1 MAATV
6 NIDQLNIELTAD
18 SKAASSAIEQLA
30 KNLETLKAA
39 LSPIANINLK
49 VSNSFNNTTKNVNKA
64 SAATDKYKNSADK
77 ATKSTQS
84 LAQRMAQKISTT
96 RTLVSVFQNLA
107 NTFGDWFNESN
118 EYIETLNLFN
128 VTMRDGAKEARKFA
142 ESVSALMGIDAAEW
156 MQYQGTFKNLT
167 AGFGIVEEDANSMSQ
182 NLTQLSYDMASFF
195 NTKVETAFDKLS
207 SAMSGQV
214 KGLREF
220 GIDTTIAS
228 LQEYALARGIDESV
242 RSMTQAEKSLLR
254 YNYIMDKSIH
264 IQGDMARTIA
274 TPANA
279 LRILNAQLTQMK
291 RALGNIISV
300 LVVQFIPY
308 VQAMVQIITEAA
320 SAIATF
326 FGFSASDFEADVK
339 NVGDI
344 FGIEDAE
351 EGLDGVSGSI
361 KKIKKQLMGFDELNI
376 ISNPEADSGSGSGG
390 ASVGGTGLNMPLE
403 TYDFLANL
411 DTSKLDEIKGKLKNA
426 LTVAGLIG
434 AAIATWKI
442 SKSFSNVLDLISGSP
457 GKALGIGAILTITG
471 FAIEFTG
478 VKDALQNELDGM
490 NFTEIVAGGLLG
502 TGGAGLLGSALAKWI
517 SSAFADSAVA
527 ISLGALGQKLGYA
540 TTASFGAAIGFGI
553 GGILAGIPML
563 LVGVVDIFKNGLSTL
578 NGILTV
584 GGATL
589 AGAAIGAFFG
599 PVGIAVGAGIG
610 AVVGGISLL
619 VSKAMNEFAYIPT
632 VIEVFDDKISDTTK
646 NKVQPFIEQMKGLD
660 DVLSGIEYTGDII
673 SDDTVDR
680 VKTQLTAISTS
691 IINELDSDKN
701 EALKNLEPLKAALGE
716 AAYNDLIADNNRY
729 YEQMQVQVAEKESRI
744 NEIMATAR
752 AENRTLTAS
761 ELAEINKLQAEMQD
775 AGVKHLSETEEEYL
789 LIMNR
794 LKDNTVAINLEQG
807 SEVIKQAKATKEEA
821 IANAQAQYDGI
832 YLEALRMK
840 DAGVITDEEYE
851 QIIAA
856 AKYTKGEAIKAA
868 EEQYQ
873 TIYNTTIEKLG
884 DVAKYIDEETGG
896 IKTKWQVFCDNTSTK
911 WSETW
916 NGIKTWWDTNVGST
930 ILSKDW
936 WSKKWNDAISGL
948 KNSWENTKK
957 WWSDNVKFPDIK
969 LPHFSWTEGGYQ
981 ATGVVRTVL
990 EALSLPTSIPKL
1002 NVSWYADGGFPSMG
1016 SLFFASEAGPELVGT
1031 IGRKTAVANNDQI
1044 ISGIESG
1051 VYRAMMAANATRQG
1065 GTQTIRII
1073 NEIDGDVVGEKVIQ
1087 YHNGKVLQTGVSP
1100 LMV

>member
-1 MAATV
+1 MAVT
-6 NIDQLNIELTAD
+6 IDQLNIELTAD

-84 LAQRMAQKISTT
+84 LAQKMAQKISTT

-128 VTMRDGAKEARKFA
+128 VTMRDGAKEARKYA
-142 ESVSALMGIDAAEW
+142 ESVSALMGIDPAEW

-167 AGFGIVEEDANSMSQ
+167 AGFGIVEEDANTMSQ
-182 NLTQLSYDMASFF
+182 QLTQLSYDMASFF

-228 LQEYALARGIDESV
+228 LQEYALSRGIDESV

-254 YNYIMDKSIH
+254 YNYIMEKSIH

-308 VQAMVQIITEAA
+308 MQALVQVITEAA

-390 ASVGGTGLNMPLE
+390 ASGGGTGLNMPLE

-411 DTSKLDEIKGKLKNA
+411 DTSKLDEIKSKLKNA

-434 AAIATWKI
+434 GAIAAWKI

-478 VKDALQNELDGM
+478 VKDALQNELNGM
-490 NFTEIVAGGLLG
+490 NFTEILSGGLVG
-502 TGGAGLLGSALAKWI
+502 TVGTALLGSTTAKLII
-517 SSAFADSAVA
+517 SKFSGSAVA
-527 ISLGALGQKLGYA
+527 HALNLLGLKMGYA
-540 TTASFGAAIGFGI
+540 TTASLGAAIGFGI
-553 GGILAGIPML
+553 GGIIAGIPML
-563 LVGVVDIFKNGLSTL
+563 LVGVVDIFKNGLSVL

-599 PVGIAVGAGIG
+599 PVGIAIGAGIG
-610 AVVGGISLL
+610 AVVGGISVL
-619 VSKAMNEFAYIPT
+619 VAKAANEFAYIPT

-646 NKVQPFIEQMKGLD
+646 NKVQPFIEKMRGLD
-660 DVLSGIEYTGDII
+660 DVLSTVEYTGSII
-673 SDDTVDR
+673 SDETVTDVR
-680 VKTQLTAISTS
+680 NKLTAITES
-691 IINELDSDKN
+691 IKNELDSDKN
-701 EALKNLEPLKAALGE
+701 EALKNLAPLKAALGE
-716 AAYNDLIADNNRY
+716 AAYNELIADNEAY
-729 YEQMQVQVAEKESRI
+729 YAQMQAQVTEKENRI
-744 NEIMATAR
+744 NAIMATAR

-761 ELAEINKLQAEMQD
+761 ELTEINNLRAEMED
-775 AGVKHLSETEEEYL
+775 TGVKHMSETEKEYL

-807 SEVIKQAKATKEEA
+807 SEVIKNALKTKEEA
-821 IANAQAQYDGI
+821 IANAQAQYDGV

-840 DAGVITDEEYE
+840 DAGIITGEEYNN
-851 QIIAA
+851 ILKA
-856 AKYTKGEAIKAA
+856 AKDAKEQAIREA
-868 EEQYQ
+868 EEQYK
-873 TIYNTTIEKLG
+873 TIYDTTKTKLG
-884 DVAKYIDEETGG
+884 DTSKYINSETGE
-896 IKTKWQVFCDNTSTK
+896 IKTKWQVFCDNTKEK
-911 WSETW
+911 WTEAW
-916 NGIKTWWDTNVGST
+916 DGIKTWWDTNIAST
-930 ILSKDW
+930 IFSKDW
-936 WSKKWNDAISGL
+936 WSKKWNDAIGGL
-948 KNSWENTKK
+948 KSSWESTKK
-957 WWSDNVKFPDIK
+957 WWSDNVKFPSIK
-969 LPHFSWTEGGYQ
+969 LPHFSWTNNGYQ
-981 ATGVVRTVL
+981 ATGVIKTIL
-990 EALSLPTSIPKL
+990 ETLSLPTSIPKL
-1002 NVSWYADGGFPSMG
+1002 NISWYASGGFPDMG
-1016 SLFFASEAGPELVGT
+1016 EMFIARESGPELVGS

-1044 ISGIESG
+1044 VSGIENG
-1051 VYRAMMAANATRQG
+1051 VYRAMVAANATKQG

>member
-1 MAATV
+1 MANAVT
-6 NIDQLNIELTAD
+6 IDQLNIELTAD

-30 KNLETLKAA
+30 KSLESLKAA

-49 VSNSFNNTTKNVNKA
+49 VSNSFNNTTKNINKA

-107 NTFGDWFNESN
+107 NTLGDWFNESN

-128 VTMRDGAKEARKFA
+128 VTMRDGAKEARQFA
-142 ESVSALMGIDAAEW
+142 DSVSKLMGIDVAEW

-167 AGFGIVEEDANSMSQ
+167 AGFGIVEEDANKMSQ

-220 GIDTTIAS
+220 GIDTTVAS
-228 LQEYALARGIDESV
+228 LQEYALAQGIDASV

-274 TPANA
+274 TPANS

-291 RALGNIISV
+291 RALGNIVSV

-308 VQAMVQIITEAA
+308 VQAMTQIITEAA
-320 SAIATF
+320 NAIATF

-339 NVGDI
+339 SVDDI

-351 EGLDGVSGSI
+351 EGLDGVSGAI

-376 ISNPEADSGSGSGG
+376 ISNPESDSGSSGG
-390 ASVGGTGLNMPLE
+390 AAGGTGLNLPLKS
-403 TYDFLANL
+403 YDFLSNL
-411 DTSKLDEIKGKLKNA
+411 DTSRLDEIKGKLKNA

-442 SKSFSNVLDLISGSP
+442 SEGFSNVLALMSATP
-457 GKALGIGAILTITG
+457 GKALGISAILTITG

-478 VKDALQNELDGM
+478 VKDALMNELNGM
-490 NFTEIVAGGLLG
+490 NFTEILSGALVG
-502 TGGAGLLGSALAKWI
+502 TGGATLLGSTIVTLIGKLGSTKVAFALAE
-517 SSAFADSAVA
+517 
-527 ISLGALGQKLGYA
+527 LGTKLGYT
-540 TTASFGAAIGFGI
+540 TTASMGAAIGLGI
-553 GGILAGIPML
+553 GGIIAGIPML
-563 LVGVVDIFKNGLSTL
+563 LVGVVDIFKKGLSTL
-578 NGILTV
+578 NGILTT

-599 PVGIAVGAGIG
+599 PVGIAIGAGIG
-610 AVVGGISLL
+610 AIVGGVSIL
-619 VSKAMNEFAYIPT
+619 VAKAANEFAYIPT

-646 NKVQPFIEQMKGLD
+646 NKLEPFIETMRGLD
-660 DVLSGIEYTGDII
+660 DVLSTIEYSGSII
-673 SDDTVDR
+673 SDETVTD
-680 VKTQLTAISTS
+680 VQNKLIAITES
-691 IINELDSDKN
+691 IKNELDADKN
-701 EALKNLEPLKAALGE
+701 EALKNLAPLKAALGE
-716 AAYNDLIADNNRY
+716 AAYNELIADNEKY
-729 YEQMQVQVAEKESRI
+729 YEQMQTQVAEKENRI
-744 NEIMATAR
+744 NEIMSAAR
-752 AENRTLTAS
+752 AENRTLTSS
-761 ELAEINKLQAEMQD
+761 ELTEINNLRAEMED
-775 AGVKHLSETEEEYL
+775 TGVKHMSETEKEYL

-807 SEVIKQAKATKEEA
+807 SEVIKNALKTKDEA
-821 IANAQAQYDGI
+821 IANAQAQYDGV

-840 DAGVITDEEYE
+840 DAGIINEEEYNN
-851 QIIAA
+851 ILKAA
-856 AKYTKGEAIKAA
+856 EDAKTQAIKEA
-868 EEQYQ
+868 EEQYKN
-873 TIYNTTIEKLG
+873 IYDTTKSKLG
-884 DVAKYIDEETGG
+884 DTSKYINSETGE
-896 IKTKWQVFCDNTSTK
+896 IKTKWQVFCDNTSEK

-916 NGIKTWWDTNVGST
+916 DGIKTYWNDNIAST

-936 WSKKWNDAISGL
+936 WSKKWDEAIGGL
-948 KNSWENTKK
+948 KTGWENTKK

-969 LPHFSWTEGGYQ
+969 LPHFSWTNNGFQ
-981 ATGVVRTVL
+981 ATGVIKTIL
-990 EALSLPTSIPKL
+990 ETLSLPTSIPKL
-1002 NVSWYADGGFPSMG
+1002 NISWYAQGGFPEMG
-1016 SLFFASEAGPELVGT
+1016 EMFIAREAGPELVGS

-1044 ISGIESG
+1044 VTGIENG
-1051 VYRAMMAANATRQG
+1051 VYRAMVAANATRQG

-1073 NEIDGDVVGEKVIQ
+1073 NEIDGDIVGEKVIQ